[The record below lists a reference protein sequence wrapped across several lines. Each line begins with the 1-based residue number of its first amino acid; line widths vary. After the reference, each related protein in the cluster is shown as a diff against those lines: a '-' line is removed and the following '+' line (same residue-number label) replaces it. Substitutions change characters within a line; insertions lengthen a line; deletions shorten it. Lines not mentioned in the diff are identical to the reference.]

1 MKNRNWFWGIFF
13 ILATIV
19 LIASQFGTF
28 GTVGFWPLLGT
39 ILLIALM
46 VSFIMHRGAWGI
58 FIPLALIYMI
68 WQKPLGLFYLSPWIL
83 IIAGILLTIGFGLLF
98 SRKPSHHGNGDCHGG
113 YRPESKISEDTNNE
127 NRPSINVSF
136 GGITRYLHADA
147 LEYANFACSFGS
159 LEVYFDDVTVSPNGA
174 EVVLDCSFGSIK
186 LYIPRNWEVT
196 DQTSSSMGG
205 LSFAGATRREE
216 GSPRITLSGK
226 ISMGG
231 VEVHY
236 I

>member
-68 WQKPLGLFYLSPWIL
+68 
-83 IIAGILLTIGFGLLF
+83 
-98 SRKPSHHGNGDCHGG
+98 
-113 YRPESKISEDTNNE
+113 
-127 NRPSINVSF
+127 
-136 GGITRYLHADA
+136 
-147 LEYANFACSFGS
+147 
-159 LEVYFDDVTVSPNGA
+159 
-174 EVVLDCSFGSIK
+174 
-186 LYIPRNWEVT
+186 
-196 DQTSSSMGG
+196 
-205 LSFAGATRREE
+205 
-216 GSPRITLSGK
+216 
-226 ISMGG
+226 
-231 VEVHY
+231 
-236 I
+236 